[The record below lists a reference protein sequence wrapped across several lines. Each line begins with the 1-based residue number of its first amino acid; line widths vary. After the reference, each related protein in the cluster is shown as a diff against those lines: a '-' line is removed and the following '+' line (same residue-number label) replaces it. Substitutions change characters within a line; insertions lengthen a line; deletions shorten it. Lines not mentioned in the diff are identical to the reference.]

1 MIADQKKSLKISHL
15 KRDDI
20 PGIVDA
26 FKQSNWTEKP
36 AAIFEKY
43 FDEQIKKE
51 RLVWLAYSDNQFCGY
66 VTLKWKSEYKPF
78 VQANTPEIMDLNVL
92 PTFRK
97 TGVASTLLN
106 YAEEAAFKKSDIIGI
121 GVGLYPDYGAAQ
133 RLYVKRGYVPN
144 GLGVTYNYQ
153 PVTPGK
159 QYSLDDDL
167 VLWFTKTRSQPTGD
181 K

>member
-1 MIADQKKSLKISHL
+1 
-15 KRDDI
+15 
-20 PGIVDA
+20 
-26 FKQSNWTEKP
+26 
-36 AAIFEKY
+36 
-43 FDEQIKKE
+43 
-51 RLVWLAYSDNQFCGY
+51 
-66 VTLKWKSEYKPF
+66 
-78 VQANTPEIMDLNVL
+78 MDLNVL
-92 PTFRK
+92 PAFRK
-97 TGVASTLLN
+97 AGVASTLLN

-133 RLYVKRGYVPN
+133 RLYVKRAYFPN

-159 QYSLDDDL
+159 QYPLDDDL